1 MKDND
6 IPLQTYLYQMILNI
20 CGQSTTQDDIVEA
33 AFDVYEHMKTH
44 ASSTP
49 RSKKHPVDES
59 SYSALIKLCSKHHI
73 TDRALAL
80 IAELEAHKVS
90 PKLRTFAPLLAEFA
104 STLDLT
110 QAWWVFEKLL
120 EHEIDAT
127 EGEYI
132 ALLTASSALNDVSMF
147 YKSELHKGDAWQCNI
162 GEVNDQGICSVTGST
177 LQSVELSREKED
189 ALLAKVGYV
198 TWHSLILLLCV
209 ENLVC
214 TSDERIEQWTVFKT
228 WLDEH
233 GPFDVIIDAANVGGG
248 FNYPQIQTVLKAYQD
263 KGQKPL
269 IVLHKRRTKDHQ
281 VPEPY
286 RAMVQQWKH
295 DNVMFNCQYGNND
308 DWYWLYAAVKLS
320 GRTLV
325 VSNDEM
331 RDHHFQMIHN
341 QDFHRWKERHLVHY
355 EVRGHKLDLHEP
367 SVYSMRSQHLESG
380 SWHFPSTA
388 SSDWLFDLVR
398 LKWLPVVTAVNPGLR
413 FDHVSAVRQATQEV
427 YIYGGMT
434 LNISAFNQVL
444 GWNDDDGYTQQGDVW
459 VLDTVAETWTK
470 VQTVPQDG
478 HGVPLARSEATAVT
492 AADTAM
498 VVFGGVV
505 IPSNNSLIP
514 VDLSDLWRLD
524 FVTKQWTELTTV
536 AGTAKPVARFSHAAT
551 TIPGTNAYPRTTS
564 VLELLRGP
572 VGTVEHMVVLS
583 GRHIVGDGWTI
594 LTDAWMVPLSY
605 EGSGLTW
612 TLLHAD
618 PAYDRIY
625 SGVVY
630 AHQGLWMIG
639 GFNYIGQDNAVAY
652 PDTIYAA
659 TDAVPNLELK
669 FDYTSDASTLTARFN
684 HRMAVYKS
692 GILVY
697 GGKFQR
703 CYGDLWL
710 RNTTTL
716 PTDSSPYIQDLN
728 AISPVMFLLLA
739 FVVLFI
745 TCIILIAHLY
755 KRLYRQQVRGSSELL
770 EVHILGTF
778 RDGMPCVNCFD
789 SLIGQWVQITP
800 PSCIHR
806 LPAPR
811 TEAVAVPTGDAMV
824 VFGGVV
830 LPSSNESAADFN
842 DIWQFRYDTETWREV
857 VPKANTPLPLPR
869 FSHTATTVTGTPLS

>member
-1 MKDND
+1 MDATQVAAKRPAPANGDAQTKKKMKKLTPEQATQLEYRKKLEACAAASNAPQALAVFREMKDND

-20 CGQSTTQDDIVEA
+20 CGQSTTQEDIVGA

-104 STLDLT
+104 STLDLK

-132 ALLTASSALNDVSMF
+132 ALLTASSALNDASMF
-147 YKSELHKGDAWQCNI
+147 YKVLGLFCDQVLVPSPSTWDVLKAFFGKSELHKGDAWQCNI

-189 ALLAKVGYV
+189 ALLAKV
-198 TWHSLILLLCV
+198 

-214 TSDERIEQWTVFKT
+214 TSDERIEQWTAFKT

-233 GPFDVIIDAANVGGG
+233 GPFDVIIDAANVGYFNQNFEGGG
-248 FNYPQIQTVLKAYQD
+248 FSYPQIQTVLKAYQD

-281 VPEPY
+281 VPEPH

-388 SSDWLFDLVR
+388 SSDWLVFHR
-398 LKWLPVVTAVNPGLR
+398 R
-413 FDHVSAVRQATQEV
+413 RS
-427 YIYGGMT
+427 
-434 LNISAFNQVL
+434 S
-444 GWNDDDGYTQQGDVW
+444 
-459 VLDTVAETWTK
+459 VA
-470 VQTVPQDG
+470 
-478 HGVPLARSEATAVT
+478 
-492 AADTAM
+492 
-498 VVFGGVV
+498 
-505 IPSNNSLIP
+505 
-514 VDLSDLWRLD
+514 
-524 FVTKQWTELTTV
+524 
-536 AGTAKPVARFSHAAT
+536 
-551 TIPGTNAYPRTTS
+551 
-564 VLELLRGP
+564 
-572 VGTVEHMVVLS
+572 
-583 GRHIVGDGWTI
+583 
-594 LTDAWMVPLSY
+594 
-605 EGSGLTW
+605 
-612 TLLHAD
+612 
-618 PAYDRIY
+618 
-625 SGVVY
+625 
-630 AHQGLWMIG
+630 
-639 GFNYIGQDNAVAY
+639 
-652 PDTIYAA
+652 
-659 TDAVPNLELK
+659 
-669 FDYTSDASTLTARFN
+669 
-684 HRMAVYKS
+684 
-692 GILVY
+692 
-697 GGKFQR
+697 
-703 CYGDLWL
+703 
-710 RNTTTL
+710 
-716 PTDSSPYIQDLN
+716 
-728 AISPVMFLLLA
+728 
-739 FVVLFI
+739 
-745 TCIILIAHLY
+745 
-755 KRLYRQQVRGSSELL
+755 
-770 EVHILGTF
+770 
-778 RDGMPCVNCFD
+778 
-789 SLIGQWVQITP
+789 
-800 PSCIHR
+800 
-806 LPAPR
+806 AP
-811 TEAVAVPTGDAMV
+811 
-824 VFGGVV
+824 
-830 LPSSNESAADFN
+830 
-842 DIWQFRYDTETWREV
+842 
-857 VPKANTPLPLPR
+857 
-869 FSHTATTVTGTPLS
+869 